1 MVMMMRRMMMRCAP
15 ERSVRS
21 AVMLAAVA
29 VLLSCCP
36 ADAWYKQATGP
47 SYYSV
52 GRASGLLSGIRRS
65 PYVRRSDTES
75 ALDAAERTGNSVMP
89 ELSARHTP
97 VLKNMAI
104 CIKDISPNLQSC
116 EPMQDGWN
124 TFRCRAEVLLALDS
138 LDCLVA

>member
-1 MVMMMRRMMMRCAP
+1 MRMMIRCAP
-15 ERSVRS
+15 DRSARS
-21 AVMLAAVA
+21 AVLLATVA

-75 ALDAAERTGNSVMP
+75 ALDAGESTGNSVMP
-89 ELSARHTP
+89 ELSARPTP
-97 VLKNMAI
+97 VLKHMVNM
-104 CIKDISPNLQSC
+104 S
-116 EPMQDGWN
+116 
-124 TFRCRAEVLLALDS
+124 V
-138 LDCLVA
+138 

>member
-1 MVMMMRRMMMRCAP
+1 MMKMTAVMMMRCAP
-15 ERSVRS
+15 GRSVRS
-21 AVMLAAVA
+21 AMMLAAVA

-75 ALDAAERTGNSVMP
+75 PLDAGESTGNSVVP
-89 ELSARHTP
+89 DLSARHTP
-97 VLKNMAI
+97 VLKNMVI
-104 CIKDISPNLQSC
+104 MI
-116 EPMQDGWN
+116 
-124 TFRCRAEVLLALDS
+124 R
-138 LDCLVA
+138 

>member
-1 MVMMMRRMMMRCAP
+1 MMKMPMMMTMRRAP

-75 ALDAAERTGNSVMP
+75 ALDAGESTGNSVMP

-97 VLKNMAI
+97 VLKNMVNMTRVNNPQLTSHA
-104 CIKDISPNLQSC
+104 
-116 EPMQDGWN
+116 G
-124 TFRCRAEVLLALDS
+124 S
-138 LDCLVA
+138 LHR